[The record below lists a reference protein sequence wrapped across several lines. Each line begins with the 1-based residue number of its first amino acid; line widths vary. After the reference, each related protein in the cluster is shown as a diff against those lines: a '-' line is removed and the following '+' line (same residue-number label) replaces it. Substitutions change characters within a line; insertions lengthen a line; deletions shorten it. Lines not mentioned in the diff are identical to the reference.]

1 MHMDYG
7 LRLEISQK
15 LSMTPQLCQA
25 IAILQLSSLQLAEK
39 VEEAW
44 LENPILELD
53 DKKPAET
60 DTAEHSTE
68 NERTDVALS
77 DQYFDWLDDGSGYDQ
92 QRTAKADS
100 DYLSPIGFAATG
112 PTSLH
117 EHLEMQLHLS
127 TENDKARKVG
137 EYFIGC
143 IDDSGYLRCTVEEAA
158 EAVGIEIPCAEQ
170 ILALLQTFDPAGV
183 AARDLKECLLLQLR
197 RHEIHEPLLE
207 EIIDGYLD
215 EVANGRIRYIADK
228 LDCTP
233 HEVQAAVDMIRML
246 TPKPGQAFGGDRNLG
261 YVLPD
266 VTIERVQN
274 EFVVTVNDS
283 DVPRLTI
290 NPYYRRVVR
299 DNADGEARKFVEGR
313 INAAVWLIKSI
324 EQRRMTLYNVT
335 NMIVKLQ
342 DEFFRNGPKNLRPMT
357 MKKVADSLGIHESTV
372 SRTVANKYATTPFG
386 LFPLRHFFSAG
397 ITGVDGECM
406 ASSRIK
412 QELRDTITAEDPA
425 KPFSDQ
431 ILAEMLAK
439 RGMEL
444 SRRTVA
450 KYREEMGIAS
460 SGKRKRY

>member
-53 DKKPAET
+53 DKKTAEAET
-60 DTAEHSTE
+60 REHSAE
-68 NERTDVALS
+68 PEQAGPALT
-77 DQYFDWLDDGSGYDQ
+77 DQYFDWLDDYNGYEE
-92 QRTAKADS
+92 RGAAKADP

-112 PTSLH
+112 PASLH
-117 EHLEMQLHLS
+117 EHLEMQLHLC
-127 TENDKARKVG
+127 TENDKAREIG
-137 EYFIGC
+137 DYFIGC
-143 IDDSGYLRCTVEEAA
+143 IDDNGYLCCTPQEAA
-158 EAVGIEIPCAEQ
+158 DAVGVSVGCAEQ
-170 ILALLQTFDPAGV
+170 VLELLQTFDPAGV
-183 AARDLKECLLLQLR
+183 AARDLKECLLLQLQR
-197 RHEIHEPLLE
+197 QEIDEPLLE
-207 EIIDGYLD
+207 AIINGYLD
-215 EVANGRIRYIADK
+215 EVANGRIRFIAER
-228 LDCTP
+228 LCCTP

-246 TPKPGQAFGGDRNLG
+246 TPKPGQVYGGDRNLG

-266 VTIERVQN
+266 VTIERIQN

-299 DNADGEARKFVEGR
+299 DDADGEAKKFVEGR

-335 NMIVKLQ
+335 NMIVKMQ
-342 DEFFRNGPKNLRPMT
+342 DDFFRKGPKNLRPMT

-386 LFPLRHFFSAG
+386 LYPLRHFFSAG
-397 ITGVDGECM
+397 ITGLDGECM

-412 QELRDTITAEDPA
+412 QELRDVINAEDPA
-425 KPFSDQ
+425 KPLSDQ
-431 ILAEMLAK
+431 VLAEIMAK

>member
-1 MHMDYG
+1 MDYG

-60 DTAEHSTE
+60 ETSEEPAETEQANST
-68 NERTDVALS
+68 LS
-77 DQYFDWLDDGSGYDQ
+77 EQYFDWLDDYNGYEEG
-92 QRTAKADS
+92 RPTKTDS

-112 PTSLH
+112 PASLH

-127 TENDKARKVG
+127 TENDIARKIG

-143 IDDSGYLRCTVEEAA
+143 IDDNGYLRCTTAEAA
-158 EAVGIEIPCAEQ
+158 QATGVLETCAEQ
-170 ILALLQTFDPAGV
+170 VLKLLQTFDPAGV
-183 AARDLKECLLLQLR
+183 AARDLKECLLLQLER
-197 RHEIHEPLLE
+197 QEIDEPILNAV
-207 EIIDGYLD
+207 ITHYLS
-215 EVANGRIRYIADK
+215 EVANGRIRFIADQ
-228 LDCTP
+228 LGCTP

-266 VTIERVQN
+266 VTIELVQN

-299 DNADGEARKFVEGR
+299 DDADGEAKKFVEGR

-342 DEFFRNGPKNLRPMT
+342 EDFFRKGPKNLRPMT

-372 SRTVANKYATTPFG
+372 SRTVANKYATTPYG
-386 LFPLRHFFSAG
+386 LYPLRHFFSAG
-397 ITGVDGECM
+397 ITSIDGECM

-412 QELRDTITAEDPA
+412 QELREVINAEDPA
-425 KPFSDQ
+425 KPLSDQ
-431 ILAEMLAK
+431 VLAEILAK

-450 KYREEMGIAS
+450 KYREELGIAS